1 MTINDPILGILEH
14 GIHGWRGTISLF
26 GYDLEL
32 NFMDDPTQAKNAECQ
47 KLLAQF
53 LKHETESKA
62 SLERAVIDYHTSNLK
77 DFRMWCSEEEEE
89 ELVPTMHEPKDVWT
103 QAKPFLMTLDCEDSE
118 RASIC
123 IEFRTTWDEEHGMDV
138 IFRDDKIGVAYAGDD
153 WSRHTLYD
161 LTGRRL

>member
-1 MTINDPILGILEH
+1 MTINDPVFGTLEH
-14 GIHGWRGTISLF
+14 GFHGWLGRVKVF

-32 NFMDDPTQAKNAECQ
+32 NFMDDPTQAKNAEYQ

-53 LKHETESKA
+53 LKREPELRA
-62 SLERAVIDYHTSNLK
+62 SLERAVIDYHTSNLE
-77 DFRMWCSEEEEE
+77 DFRMWCSAEEEDA
-89 ELVPTMHEPKDVWT
+89 LVPTMREPRDVWA

-118 RASIC
+118 QASIC

-161 LTGRRL
+161 LTGARA